1 MQGQV
6 SDAGLVFDA
15 SQVFE
20 AISWVLGLWVL
31 ESLGAVG
38 PWVLV
43 SLCGSDDD
51 DGDDDDG
58 DAIYGDVERVRIQIL
73 RSGTGMH
80 LSEQRRCSSA
90 HGRWASH
97 GPKLSLENFV
107 SCAPVTQQA
116 EKRHCSHSGA

>member
-1 MQGQV
+1 M
-6 SDAGLVFDA
+6 
-15 SQVFE
+15 
-20 AISWVLGLWVL
+20 L
-31 ESLGAVG
+31 ESF
-38 PWVLV
+38 
-43 SLCGSDDD
+43 GSDDD

-58 DAIYGDVERVRIQIL
+58 DAFFGDVERVRTQTL

>member
-1 MQGQV
+1 MQGLV

-43 SLCGSDDD
+43 SLCCSDDD
-51 DGDDDDG
+51 DVDDHDDAFFG
-58 DAIYGDVERVRIQIL
+58 VVERVFRIESKIAKRQW
-73 RSGTGMH
+73 H
-80 LSEQRRCSSA
+80 
-90 HGRWASH
+90 
-97 GPKLSLENFV
+97 
-107 SCAPVTQQA
+107 APF
-116 EKRHCSHSGA
+116 